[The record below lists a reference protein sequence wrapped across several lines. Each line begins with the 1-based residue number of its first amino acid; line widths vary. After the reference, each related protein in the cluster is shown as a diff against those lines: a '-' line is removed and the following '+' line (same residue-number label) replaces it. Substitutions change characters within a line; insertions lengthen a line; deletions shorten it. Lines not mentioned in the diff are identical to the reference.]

1 MLHLETGPIGDIY
14 LLIRVYGP
22 LGDEGH
28 ASIRGVNL
36 QGAVPFDLA
45 PTLLWSGIVHE
56 RDYGE
61 HTLSGLHMTGIIGP
75 TARVNIQEG
84 ILARV
89 QTVLRMS
96 KVLRRDDL
104 PVSKR

>member
-1 MLHLETGPIGDIY
+1 VLHPETGSVRDID
-14 LLIRVYGP
+14 LLVRVYGP

-61 HTLSGLHMTGIIGP
+61 HTLSGLHMADAIRF
-75 TARVNIQEG
+75 RV
-84 ILARV
+84 AY
-89 QTVLRMS
+89 S
-96 KVLRRDDL
+96 
-104 PVSKR
+104 